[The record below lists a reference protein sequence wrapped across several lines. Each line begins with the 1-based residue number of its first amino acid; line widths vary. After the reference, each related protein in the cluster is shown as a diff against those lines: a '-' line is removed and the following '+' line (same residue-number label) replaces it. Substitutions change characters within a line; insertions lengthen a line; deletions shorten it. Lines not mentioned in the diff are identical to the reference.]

1 MSSLFRFFALL
12 AVLFVLAIAM
22 RIYEKKRGKN
32 LEFMHKSWYQC
43 AGIGLG
49 LLLML
54 VWNNLVNDGSVHEFS
69 QDVAEII
76 VKYIQKAARLLG
88 LR

>member
-22 RIYEKKRGKN
+22 RIYEKKRGKI
-32 LEFMHKSWYQC
+32 LEFMQKSWYQC